1 MKLYDHLDSGNGY
14 KIRLMLALLNIEY
27 ERIGV
32 DTLNGASRTDAFRAV
47 NANGKIPALQLD
59 DGRVLAESGAILFY
73 LAEGSP
79 YLPDDRWDRAEVLQ
93 WMFFE
98 QYSHEPN
105 IAVMRSWRRHDL
117 ITADN
122 EAQVPGKM
130 AEGDRV
136 LGIMN
141 DHLAEN
147 DYFAAARFT
156 IADIALYAYTHVA
169 ADGGFDLSLYRNV
182 QAWINR
188 VAGQSGYVPML
199 PPGFD
204 HHRDY

>member
-14 KIRLMLALLNIEY
+14 KIRLILALLNTEY

-32 DTLNGASRTDAFRAV
+32 DTLNGASRTDAYRAI

-73 LAEGSP
+73 LADGSP
-79 YLPDDRWDRAEVLQ
+79 YLPDDRWVRAEILQ

-117 ITADN
+117 ITPDN
-122 EAQVPGKM
+122 EGQIPGKM
-130 AEGDRV
+130 AEGNRV
-136 LGIMN
+136 LAIMN
-141 DHLAEN
+141 DHLARN
-147 DYFAAARFT
+147 DYFASGHFT

-169 ADGGFDLSLYRNV
+169 SDGGFDLSLYKNV
-182 QAWINR
+182 QAWIER
-188 VAGQSGYVPML
+188 VAAQPGYVPML